1 MELLLGCGNDRSK
14 RVVFDEI
21 SEGWTDLVTL
31 DMDPS
36 CKPDVVHD
44 MDEIPLPF
52 DDDMFHEIHAYEVL
66 EHTGFQGDW
75 RFFFNQFSDFWR
87 ILKPGGYLI
96 GTVPMWHN
104 VWAWA
109 DPGHRRVI
117 APETF
122 VFLSQREY
130 QSQVGVTKMTDYR
143 DYYEADFDL
152 IAKDESESTFG
163 FVLQAVK

>member
-36 CKPDVVHD
+36 CKPDIVHD